1 MITASAIRGHLL
13 VKPMSICFN
22 FLIYTMPACA
32 LISKINYPIRKSVK
46 EESALLE
53 EFFTI
58 MFRQFQGTGRQNVH
72 IYA

>member
-1 MITASAIRGHLL
+1 
-13 VKPMSICFN
+13 
-22 FLIYTMPACA
+22 MPACA